1 MGVRRVLVL
10 GMFVVLVGAIT
21 VLIPTQTVYA
31 GFPTS
36 VFTIFDDNDG
46 GDCEGEEIG
55 KWDNRTKTCRLTIDL
70 NVGESIVID
79 DDEITLNC
87 DGHLLEGF
95 GSGVPNMNGI
105 TIDGQNF
112 VTIKNCDV
120 TEFANGIFVDPNS
133 DSNTIKGNNAFE
145 NMRGIFLDQSD
156 WNEIKDNNV
165 HNNGDGIFLLSNS
178 NNTLADN
185 HADHNGFGIILDDS
199 EYNTLNGN
207 TANENDNLGIL
218 LFESNVNRLAGNVAN
233 GNVEGIG
240 INRSDF
246 NDLIGNTAN
255 GNGFAGIELHFSEN
269 NILKDNIAN
278 DNDHGIFL
286 GGSNNNTLEENT
298 ANENEEDGIKI
309 EVSDFNYLI
318 GNNAFKNLANGFF
331 IHFTSD
337 GNTIEDNEAKNND
350 GFGFDDDS
358 SGGGT
363 ENTANFY
370 TDNKCVANGSDKD
383 DGSDPD
389 GLCSPQN

>member
-1 MGVRRVLVL
+1 L
-10 GMFVVLVGAIT
+10 GLFVILLGAIT

-31 GFPTS
+31 GFPSS

-55 KWDNRTKTCRLTIDL
+55 KWNNRTKTCRLTIDL
-70 NVGESIVID
+70 NVGESIIID

-105 TIDGQNF
+105 VIDGQNF
-112 VTIKNCDV
+112 VTIKNCDI
-120 TEFANGIFVDPNS
+120 TEFANGIFVDPDS
-133 DSNTIKGNNAFE
+133 ESNTIKGNNAFE

-156 WNEIKDNNV
+156 WNEIKDNNF
-165 HNNGDGIFLLSNS
+165 HNNGDGIFLISSS

-185 HADHNGFGIILDDS
+185 HADHNGFGIILDNS

-207 TANENDNLGIL
+207 TANDNDSLGIF
-218 LFESNVNRLAGNVAN
+218 LFESNVNRLVGNVAN
-233 GNVEGIG
+233 GNVEGFQ

-246 NDLIGNTAN
+246 NDLIGNNAN
-255 GNGFAGIELHFSEN
+255 ENGFAGIELHRSEN
-269 NILKDNIAN
+269 NILKENTAN

-286 GGSNNNTLEENT
+286 GRSNNNTLEENT
-298 ANENEEDGIKI
+298 ANENEDGIRI
-309 EVSDFNYLI
+309 DVSDFNDLI

-331 IHFTSD
+331 IGSTSD
-337 GNTIEDNEAKNND
+337 GNTIEDNEAKSND
-350 GFGFDDDS
+350 ILGFLDDS
-358 SGGGT
+358 IDSGTSG
-363 ENTANFY
+363 TANFY

-383 DGSDPD
+383 DGSFPD
-389 GLCSPQN
+389 NLCSPQN